1 LSSGCSAL
9 VYTLAQPRIHDLLK
23 KGFFKQ
29 DAVAIVFLTAG
40 FCISL
45 GFGFSHYL
53 NLAIKR
59 ESVEASKI
67 LAVAASALVPLAATA
82 IPLLN
87 LIVFKR
93 NRIIAEYRKSEPYLI
108 KP

>member
-1 LSSGCSAL
+1 AM
-9 VYTLAQPRIHDLLK
+9 
-23 KGFFKQ
+23 
-29 DAVAIVFLTAG
+29 AIAFLTAG

-45 GFGFSHYL
+45 GAGFSHFL
-53 NLAIKR
+53 NLGNEI

-67 LAVAASALVPLAATA
+67 LAVAGSVLVPLAATA

-93 NRIIAEYRKSEPYLI
+93 NRIIAEYRKSKPYLI